1 MKKRYTL
8 QIALCLFLLPLLFL
22 WGCGGSGPGS
32 PGSQGTESTG
42 LIVDVSLTPRYKDTD
57 GLYNVDVQQ
66 ITNAVGGCDGDT
78 STNDPEIFTDHIAT
92 LTLTARWLNP
102 NAKTTPGTL
111 YIEKYTIEY
120 RRAEDSIGAP
130 PIQQDVR
137 YKTITITPPSSGSTT
152 NPVTATVMLM
162 DLTRK
167 DKYLSDLQSGQYSSH
182 PSYINNYTATYVFEG
197 KNQYGTTFSLTT
209 QIPIAVGSYDYCK

>member
-1 MKKRYTL
+1 MKKKYTL

-22 WGCGGSGPGS
+22 CGCGGSGPGS

-42 LIVDVSLTPRYKDTD
+42 LIVDVAVTPTYNNKNTS
-57 GLYNVDVQQ
+57 NVDVYQ
-66 ITNAVGGCDGDT
+66 TPDCDT
-78 STNDPEIFTDHIAT
+78 TTTKLDPEYFTDHSGT

-111 YIEKYTIEY
+111 YIEKYTVEY

-137 YKTITITPPSSGSTT
+137 YKTITITPPASTGT
-152 NPVTATVMLM
+152 TTVTDIVTVL

-167 DKYLSDLQSGQYSSH
+167 NKYYTDVAGGQYSSH
-182 PSYINNYTATYVFEG
+182 PAYINNYTATYVFEG

-209 QIPIAVGSYDYCK
+209 QIPIAVGNYDNCK